1 MKSDQTWIPCCAPL
15 VADVLGLEMYDHGA
29 GRWIALA
36 DIVVA
41 RRPRVGA
48 LWFYSLH
55 GRTNQPTISEVI
67 AKGRGQ
73 RIGEYYS
80 AADRAALL
88 RTVREERRINDR
100 IEFENDR
107 DEDDRDPLS

>member
-15 VADVLGLEMYDHGA
+15 VADVEGLEMYDRGR

-48 LWFYSLH
+48 LWFYTLI
-55 GRTNQPTISEVI
+55 GRRIQPTISEVI
-67 AKGRGQ
+67 GKGRGQ

-100 IEFENDR
+100 IEEEN
-107 DEDDRDPLS
+107 ENGDPSLS

>member
-15 VADVLGLEMYDHGA
+15 VADVLGLEMYDRGA
-29 GRWIALA
+29 GRWLALA

-88 RTVREERRINDR
+88 RTVREERRR
-100 IEFENDR
+100 HEND
-107 DEDDRDPLS
+107 DDDDDDKQAALS